1 MFIELLEFESKD
13 LFININNIVSVA
25 RDNDITRVYTALDE
39 WHIVKESYDQVK
51 ELIKREVAAEG
62 GDEKGDIKMNLNTL
76 FKRQQHLDEHM
87 VKEKDLHGQDILNY
101 KLTAIAV
108 ELEECLNEFTK
119 IFKFWANKDNNRE
132 NGIEEFVDC
141 VHFAISIANDLG
153 YTSHEYIKTSP
164 KDLNKLY
171 IGLQNVLAT
180 LSVSRKERHVQSL
193 L

>member
-1 MFIELLEFESKD
+1 
-13 LFININNIVSVA
+13 
-25 RDNDITRVYTALDE
+25 
-39 WHIVKESYDQVK
+39 
-51 ELIKREVAAEG
+51 
-62 GDEKGDIKMNLNTL
+62 MNLNTL
-76 FKRQQHLDEHM
+76 FKKQQHLDEHI
-87 VKEKDLHGQDILNY
+87 VKEKDLHGQDLLNY
-101 KLTAIAV
+101 KLTALSV
-108 ELEECLNEFTK
+108 ELGECLNEFPK
-119 IFKFWANKDNNRE
+119 IFKFWSNKDNNRE

-193 L
+193 LNNLISLGYQLGFTEEDVLDAYEDKNQENHRRQETNY